1 VDLKDNYGL
10 KQLYENM
17 ISISLFIYAI
27 ITIISPNKAHPD
39 KSGLRKMNNKF
50 KVYKEILRISLPIS
64 LALVIPFLNLSINNY
79 FLGQLGELELGTAGI
94 TGVYYLL
101 FAMLGNGLHSA
112 IQTIIARRTGED
124 DTISIGKTFSQGLII
139 SLFFSLML
147 MLITF
152 IFLPSFLLWVL
163 HQGQVQTIALEYLN
177 IRITGLPFL
186 FMFQLANGFFM
197 GTTNTR
203 YLVYGTIVQAGLN
216 IILDYA
222 FIFGHWG
229 FPQLGFKGAA
239 VASVIAEIAGMLVI
253 YFVLFKKR
261 FHQQFLLF
269 RFFRFNSAISKPI
282 IKIALPLM
290 GQYAVS
296 LFTWLLFY
304 LLIEHMGERALA
316 VSNLM
321 RNLFSFTGVFIW
333 AFAAATN
340 TMVSLY
346 IGQGRQHEVIGLIK
360 RITEIS
366 ALFALILCF
375 VVNINP
381 RFFLEIFGLSDALIT
396 EGIPVL
402 RVVCMGIIL
411 QSIAVIWL
419 NAVTGT
425 GKTSINL
432 MIEIVAV
439 LFYGIYVYMVIEQY
453 KLGLIWVWASEIIYW
468 LVIGSIS
475 IRFIYRGKW
484 SGKASV
490 ST

>member
-1 VDLKDNYGL
+1 
-10 KQLYENM
+10 
-17 ISISLFIYAI
+17 
-27 ITIISPNKAHPD
+27 
-39 KSGLRKMNNKF
+39 MNQNI

-112 IQTIIARRTGED
+112 IQTIIARKTGEE
-124 DTISIGKTFSQGLII
+124 DTISIGETFSQGMII
-139 SLFFSLML
+139 SLCFSLML

-152 IFLPSFLLWVL
+152 ICLPSFLSWVL
-163 HQGQVQTIALEYLN
+163 HHEQVQTIALEYLN
-177 IRITGLPFL
+177 IRISGLPFL

-197 GTTNTR
+197 GTTNTK

-216 IILDYA
+216 ILLDYT

-239 VASVIAEIAGMLVI
+239 VASVIAEVAGMLVI

-261 FHQQFLLF
+261 FHIQFQLF
-269 RFFRFNSAISKPI
+269 RFLRYRSDTSKPI
-282 IKIALPLM
+282 IKTALPLM

-316 VSNLM
+316 ISNLM

-346 IGQGRQHEVIGLIK
+346 IGQGKQSEVIDLIK

-366 ALFALILCF
+366 VAFSFLLCIS
-375 VVNINP
+375 VNINP
-381 RFFLEIFGLSDALIT
+381 RFFLEIFGLSNTLIT
-396 EGIPVL
+396 DGIPVL
-402 RVVCMGIIL
+402 RIVCMGIIL

-432 MIEIVAV
+432 IIEMVAV
-439 LFYGIYVYMVIEQY
+439 LFYGIYVYLVIERYQ
-453 KLGLIWVWASEIIYW
+453 LNLIWVWASEIIYW
-468 LVIGSIS
+468 TVIGSLS
-475 IRFIYRGKW
+475 IRFLYRGKW
-484 SGKASV
+484 KE
-490 ST
+490 